1 MLPRITRFFDAA
13 HLQELIILLVA
24 CFSQLDVVQNS
35 AVLDTLE
42 DTPERREVEAQ
53 TTAFLGSVMQSIM
66 PTTALVSTGTLSAF
80 LYALTQ
86 YNNLAAIART
96 RVRGYFRR
104 ASPINAHEMILQPG
118 IALLTMFISRAETI
132 NQERTA
138 GSSDPAELPS
148 EKEWDDWCVR
158 VPVSFYKP

>member
-96 RVRGYFRR
+96 RVRRY
-104 ASPINAHEMILQPG
+104 S
-118 IALLTMFISRAETI
+118 
-132 NQERTA
+132 
-138 GSSDPAELPS
+138 
-148 EKEWDDWCVR
+148 
-158 VPVSFYKP
+158 

>member
-66 PTTALVSTGTLSAF
+66 PATAVTRADTLRGC
-80 LYALTQ
+80 LIALMQ
-86 YNNLAAIART
+86 YNNIGAIART
-96 RVRGYFRR
+96 RV
-104 ASPINAHEMILQPG
+104 
-118 IALLTMFISRAETI
+118 
-132 NQERTA
+132 
-138 GSSDPAELPS
+138 SSI
-148 EKEWDDWCVR
+148 
-158 VPVSFYKP
+158 